1 MLSSPCNKQNIP
13 YCKGFFFKVFFVS
26 LQIRQI
32 LIMYLFKDNNL
43 IIRNRL
49 FSFTSHWSTL
59 VRSCCPGLGYFKLCS
74 FVYRYRLTRADNS
87 GKHELV
93 ENVMNYSLHSDRI
106 RYGLPTTRPSHVPGS
121 NPESILD
128 ILLLAQAAAE
138 AISSDFM
145 RTKDHQS

>member
-1 MLSSPCNKQNIP
+1 M
-13 YCKGFFFKVFFVS
+13 
-26 LQIRQI
+26 
-32 LIMYLFKDNNL
+32 
-43 IIRNRL
+43 
-49 FSFTSHWSTL
+49 
-59 VRSCCPGLGYFKLCS
+59 GYFKLWS
-74 FVYRYRLTRADNS
+74 IYRLTLADNS
-87 GKHELV
+87 EKHELV
-93 ENVMNYSLHSDRI
+93 ENVINYSSLHSDRI

>member
-1 MLSSPCNKQNIP
+1 M
-13 YCKGFFFKVFFVS
+13 
-26 LQIRQI
+26 
-32 LIMYLFKDNNL
+32 
-43 IIRNRL
+43 
-49 FSFTSHWSTL
+49 
-59 VRSCCPGLGYFKLCS
+59 
-74 FVYRYRLTRADNS
+74 YRLTLADNS
-87 GKHELV
+87 GKHEFV